1 MKTPKFIL
9 IFSAL
14 LLLSPFSGC
23 MEDKKEKV
31 SDEAGP
37 ISEDTTLISKDSD
50 EEQETGDLIQVTFP
64 RPGAEIT
71 SPLQIRGKARGTWY
85 FEGDFPVR
93 LFDAQGNE
101 IAIAIATAQGEWM
114 TEDWVDFEATM
125 EFEVPTSGDGVL
137 VFQKSNPSDMR
148 ELDREYRMEVGF

>member
-31 SDEAGP
+31 SDGAP
-37 ISEDTTLISKDSD
+37 LSEDTTLISKDSD

-93 LFDAQGNE
+93 LMDEQGKE
-101 IAIAIATAQGEWM
+101 IAVAIATAQGEWM
-114 TEDWVDFEATM
+114 TKEWVDFTATM
-125 EFEVPTSGDGVL
+125 EFEAPASGNGVL
-137 VFQKSNPSDMR
+137 VFEKSNPSDMR
-148 ELDREYRMEVGF
+148 ELDREFRVEVKF